1 MERKILAFIAL
12 ALLAGAAQAQP
23 PYRSPYWHYDGRYQ
37 HHHYYPA
44 VGYSVAVLPPGNL
57 FVGYGGGRYYY
68 HAGVWFRSAG
78 NAYVVVHAPVGII
91 VPVLPPAY
99 SVVYLGGQPYYYAN
113 DTYYSPV
120 ASGAGYAVV
129 APPTGAETATVPPAP
144 FPATSPQSG
153 QAPGSAAQPAQGSWF
168 YCESVKGYYPYVSEC
183 KEGWRQVPA
192 APPR

>member
-23 PYRSPYWHYDGRYQ
+23 PYRSPFWSYDGRYQ
-37 HHHYYPA
+37 HHHDYPA
-44 VGYSVAVLPPGNL
+44 VGYSVTALPTGNL
-57 FVGYGGGRYYY
+57 FVSYGGGRYYY
-68 HAGVWFRSAG
+68 
-78 NAYVVVHAPVGII
+78 
-91 VPVLPPAY
+91 
-99 SVVYLGGQPYYYAN
+99 AN
-113 DTYYSPV
+113 ETYYPQV
-120 ASGAGYAVV
+120 ASGAGYTVV